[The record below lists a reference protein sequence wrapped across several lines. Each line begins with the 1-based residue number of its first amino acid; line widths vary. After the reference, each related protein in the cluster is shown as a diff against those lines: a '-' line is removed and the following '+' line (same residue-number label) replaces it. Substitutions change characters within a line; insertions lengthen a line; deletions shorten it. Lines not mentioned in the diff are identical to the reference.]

1 MQNESETQF
10 ALALGKR
17 VRAQRLRRAL
27 SQQELADFAD
37 VSRNVIINVE
47 RGYPLPRPK
56 TIRKLAA
63 AFDVSVAQL
72 TEGE

>member
-1 MQNESETQF
+1 MQNQAETQF

-63 AFDVSVAQL
+63 ALDVPLAEL

>member
-10 ALALGKR
+10 AAALGKR

-56 TIRKLAA
+56 TIRKLAVA
-63 AFDVSVAQL
+63 LDVPLAHL
-72 TEGE
+72 TEGG

>member
-1 MQNESETQF
+1 MPNQAETEF
-10 ALALGKR
+10 AAALGKR

-37 VSRNVIINVE
+37 VARTVVISVE

-63 AFDVSVAQL
+63 ALDVPLAEL
-72 TEGE
+72 TEG